1 MNTQQYHRTGPLE
14 DLYEM
19 PQKENGEEH
28 ALYDQP
34 PENDA
39 EYAEVSQ
46 KKVATEPTATSPET
60 YRKFDNP
67 LYERN

>member
-1 MNTQQYHRTGPLE
+1 MNTRQYHWTGPLD

-19 PQKENGEEH
+19 PH
-28 ALYDQP
+28 DLYDQP

-46 KKVATEPTATSPET
+46 QKVATEPTSTSPET
-60 YRKFDNP
+60 YKKFDNP